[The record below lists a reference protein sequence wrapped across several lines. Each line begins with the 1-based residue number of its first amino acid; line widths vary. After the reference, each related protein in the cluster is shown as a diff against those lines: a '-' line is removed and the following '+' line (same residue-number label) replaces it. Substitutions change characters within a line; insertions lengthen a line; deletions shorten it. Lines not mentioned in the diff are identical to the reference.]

1 MDLVVNGPLKA
12 AIRRARCAQLF
23 VYFLNFKAKCA
34 QELAKPAAERVMPAF
49 APPKPKLLDGL
60 IALIKANFG
69 SFTTDAFKA
78 GLRKAFVKVGL
89 APQEGGAFVNYAS
102 HSRATMP
109 TALAP
114 ADAPTDDMFVLGDVA
129 SEVELEARPQE
140 EEEEEGEGEGEGEGG
155 EESDNP

>member
-1 MDLVVNGPLKA
+1 MQVMDLVVNGPLKA

-89 APQEGGAFVNYAS
+89 APLEDGAFVNYTS

-114 ADAPTDDMFVLGDVA
+114 ADAPTDDVFVLGDVA
-129 SEVELEARPQE
+129 GEVEMEARPQ
-140 EEEEEGEGEGEGEGG
+140 GEGEGEEGEE
-155 EESDNP
+155 EESDVDNP